1 MDAGAIGLR
10 AQGASMQ
17 AIPLPVISCPSAYVV
32 DGDTLRC
39 GSVRLRLL
47 GIDAPELPGHC
58 AAYRQCAPG
67 DGFASKQSL
76 IDALRNRRVTYVIV
90 TTDRF
95 GRYVVEAWAGRVN
108 LSCWQLQRGHAIYK
122 PNWDNGRLIASAC
135 D

>member
-1 MDAGAIGLR
+1 MAPRHRLT
-10 AQGASMQ
+10 MQ

-39 GSVRLRLL
+39 GPVRLRLL

-67 DGFASKQSL
+67 DGFAYKRSL
-76 IDALRNRRVTYVIV
+76 SYALRNGRVTYAIV

-95 GRYVVEAWAGRVN
+95 GRYVVEAWAGRAN
-108 LSCWQLQRGHAIYK
+108 LSCWQLQHGQAVYK
-122 PNWDNGRLIASAC
+122 PRWDNGGLIAGAC

>member
-1 MDAGAIGLR
+1 
-10 AQGASMQ
+10 MQ
-17 AIPLPVISCPSAYVV
+17 AIPLPVISCPSVYVV

-39 GSVRLRLL
+39 GPVRLRLL

-67 DGFASKQSL
+67 DAFASKRSL
-76 IDALRNRRVTYVIV
+76 IDALRNGRVTYAIV

-95 GRYVVEAWAGRVN
+95 GRYVVEAWAGRAN
-108 LSCWQLQRGHAIYK
+108 LSCWQLQHGQAIYK
-122 PNWDNGRLIASAC
+122 PRWDNGGLIASAC